1 MKKRFLIVLL
11 LFSLF
16 VLVSCKTS
24 NNSNELPEVR
34 DGIDGVDGKDGKDGK
49 DGHTPYIGENGNWW
63 IDGTDTSVN
72 ATIDDEKEV
81 NNDILIGFDETKLN
95 TYLNILNNTSPYY
108 KITRSGVVSSEN
120 DEADETTVVNVD
132 YKESYWFANRIKV
145 FNTNHILSIDYG
157 DVNNFK
163 KQETDGTLYLYNNE
177 YYFDGTSTGETNDTE
192 VSGNYALLPLANYN
206 LELGKYLLNDYED
219 YEFTTSLTLSNKG
232 TSLLNDIVFNIL
244 SFHQSGHLVD
254 DLRYFK
260 DFKMTENKLDNTFK
274 MSLTINKNQLY
285 MLSEEF
291 LLDIFDLKLEN
302 INDFEFNLLINF
314 KNNTVLNIEGSLVLD
329 ALSDISGF
337 DSLIIDDESFLIEF
351 LFDLPD
357 IPNFNDFVS
366 SDLKDYIIE

>member
-132 YKESYWFANRIKV
+132 YKES
-145 FNTNHILSIDYG
+145 
-157 DVNNFK
+157 
-163 KQETDGTLYLYNNE
+163 
-177 YYFDGTSTGETNDTE
+177 
-192 VSGNYALLPLANYN
+192 
-206 LELGKYLLNDYED
+206 
-219 YEFTTSLTLSNKG
+219 
-232 TSLLNDIVFNIL
+232 
-244 SFHQSGHLVD
+244 
-254 DLRYFK
+254 
-260 DFKMTENKLDNTFK
+260 
-274 MSLTINKNQLY
+274 
-285 MLSEEF
+285 
-291 LLDIFDLKLEN
+291 
-302 INDFEFNLLINF
+302 
-314 KNNTVLNIEGSLVLD
+314 
-329 ALSDISGF
+329 
-337 DSLIIDDESFLIEF
+337 
-351 LFDLPD
+351 
-357 IPNFNDFVS
+357 
-366 SDLKDYIIE
+366 